1 MPCLTSA
8 LLKNLQYLDLSDNLL
23 SDMTLKE
30 TLCDG
35 NGTMKDLRVLNISG
49 NALQVPS
56 WNLEEFFLPVSEKS
70 KKGLKVS
77 VLEKNDLLPED
88 LSVSVPQSFS
98 LLTHLVLKLS
108 KLTHLD
114 VSRNGYNSM
123 PQSCSWPSTLRYL
136 NLSWTSL
143 TTITPCL
150 PKTLKVQEWLIQQQS
165 WQTWHHQ
172 AKNANR

>member
-77 VLEKNDLLPED
+77 VLEKNAWRLVCVCP
-88 LSVSVPQSFS
+88 SVFFLADPPGAEA
-98 LLTHLVLKLS
+98 L
-108 KLTHLD
+108 
-114 VSRNGYNSM
+114 
-123 PQSCSWPSTLRYL
+123 
-136 NLSWTSL
+136 
-143 TTITPCL
+143 
-150 PKTLKVQEWLIQQQS
+150 
-165 WQTWHHQ
+165 Q
-172 AKNANR
+172 ADPPGC

>member
-56 WNLEEFFLPVSEKS
+56 
-70 KKGLKVS
+70 
-77 VLEKNDLLPED
+77 
-88 LSVSVPQSFS
+88 
-98 LLTHLVLKLS
+98 
-108 KLTHLD
+108 
-114 VSRNGYNSM
+114 
-123 PQSCSWPSTLRYL
+123 
-136 NLSWTSL
+136 
-143 TTITPCL
+143 
-150 PKTLKVQEWLIQQQS
+150 
-165 WQTWHHQ
+165 
-172 AKNANR
+172 